1 MEKNIVA
8 VVLIVA
14 FLAIGA
20 YLFVNTD
27 TGGNIVSVNGVSEIT
42 TKPDFVS
49 LYLNVETL
57 DNSAQKSEEEN
68 SQITNEIMD
77 SLIELGFEKDEIE
90 II

>member
-8 VVLIVA
+8 VVLVVA
-14 FLAIGA
+14 LLAIGA
-20 YLFVNTD
+20 YLVVNTD
-27 TGGNIVSVNGVSEIT
+27 TGGNVVSVSGVSEIT

-68 SQITNEIMD
+68 SQITNEIME
-77 SLIELGFEKDEIE
+77 SLIRPF
-90 II
+90 